1 MTIEERLAR
10 VGLCAAVEPGTVAV
24 ARSVVRHGPVRTWR
38 SLQAGDRELDP
49 RGRWQRRASSIEAAA
64 VLAAGQRAGLRFIC
78 PGDTEWPVSLDDLDH
93 TVDEPEPVAPAV
105 GLWVRGIADVG
116 EICQASV
123 AVAGSRAATE
133 YGVRSAADLGADLT
147 LAGWPVVSGAA
158 FGIDQAA
165 HRGALAA
172 GGSPM
177 AVLACGADQVY
188 PSSHTRLLERIT
200 AEGAVVS
207 ELPPG
212 ATPTRARFLSRNR
225 LIAGMTR
232 GVTVVEAARRSGA
245 LSTAT
250 WAAKLGRPVAA
261 LPGPVTSALSVGCH
275 DLVRHG
281 AGTLATDA
289 AEVLD
294 AVGRLGIDAA
304 PEPVNPDTVRDR
316 LPDDVAETPEALPD
330 RATATAA
337 QLSAR
342 TGFTEQECAAALSML
357 RDHGMV
363 HRRGAGWQLA

>member
-1 MTIEERLAR
+1 
-10 VGLCAAVEPGTVAV
+10 
-24 ARSVVRHGPVRTWR
+24 
-38 SLQAGDRELDP
+38 
-49 RGRWQRRASSIEAAA
+49 
-64 VLAAGQRAGLRFIC
+64 
-78 PGDTEWPVSLDDLDH
+78 
-93 TVDEPEPVAPAV
+93 
-105 GLWVRGIADVG
+105 
-116 EICQASV
+116 
-123 AVAGSRAATE
+123 
-133 YGVRSAADLGADLT
+133 DLGADLT
-147 LAGWPVVSGAA
+147 LAGWTVVSGAA

-172 GGSPM
+172 GGSTM

-316 LPDDVAETPEALPD
+316 LPDDVAETLEALP
-330 RATATAA
+330 ASGTATAA